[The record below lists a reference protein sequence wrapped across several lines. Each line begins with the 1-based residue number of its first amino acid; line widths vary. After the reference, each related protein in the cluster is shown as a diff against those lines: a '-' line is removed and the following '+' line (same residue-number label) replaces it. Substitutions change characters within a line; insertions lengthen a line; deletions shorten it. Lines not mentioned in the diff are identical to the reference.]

1 MNAAQRG
8 VALIT
13 AMLIVAIIAAL
24 ATSLSLGQQV
34 WLRQTQN
41 LTDLARAEQIRQG
54 ALDYA
59 AAVLE
64 RDGKN
69 ARTSKTDTLAEAW
82 AQPIPPLPVDGGV
95 VLVSISDAQARF
107 NLNNL
112 VQQGKPSPSDVPIY
126 TRLLAQLGLPTNL
139 VNPLI
144 DWLDADGTTLP
155 GGAED
160 LDYLNHDPPYRAAN
174 RPLMS
179 IDELRLIKGYTPE
192 IIAKLSPL
200 VVVLPASAGPRPI
213 NVNTADATVLAA
225 LTGSDSTQ
233 AEQIVKARENDSFQ
247 NTAQFQALFPGNQQ
261 LKSNTFDVKSSYFI
275 VSVQTRIGRI
285 QRRTEALIERPTGNA
300 TQANVLWYRQ
310 PPLPFTIDEDKS

>member
-1 MNAAQRG
+1 MNATQRG

-54 ALDYA
+54 ALEYA

-64 RDGKN
+64 RDAKD
-69 ARTSKTDTLAEAW
+69 ARTAKTDTLAEAW

-112 VQQGKPSPSDVPIY
+112 VQQGQLSKFDVLIY
-126 TRLLAQLGLPTNL
+126 TRLLAQLGLPSSL

-200 VVVLPASAGPRPI
+200 VVVLPASAGRRPI
-213 NVNTADATVLAA
+213 NVNTADATTLAA

-233 AEQIVKARENDSFQ
+233 AEQIVKARENGSFE
-247 NTAQFQALFPGNQQ
+247 NTAQFQALFPGNQE
-261 LKSNTFDVKSSYFI
+261 LKANTFDVKSSYFI

-285 QRRTEALIERPTGNA
+285 QRRTEALIERPTGTA
-300 TQANVLWYRQ
+300 TQAGVLWYRQ
-310 PPLPFTIDEDKS
+310 PPLPFTVDEDKS